1 MVSLPKLKA
10 LSKVRVIRCK
20 SEKSLQKTEERLIKM
35 RKKVAVIS
43 EKDYRALQ
51 AYFTSDEGEKTGKGN
66 VRKAEH
72 RALESHF
79 TSRIDKRTDKDDER
93 KAQHR
98 ALQAYFTSDEG
109 EKTGKD
115 DERKAQHRA
124 MESYFTSRI
133 DKKTGKDNVRNA
145 QHTEDKPVKKLASL
159 SKIDVILLLD
169 ENK

>member
-10 LSKVRVIRCK
+10 LSRVRVIRCK

-43 EKDYRALQ
+43 EKDYRA
-51 AYFTSDEGEKTGKGN
+51 
-66 VRKAEH
+66 
-72 RALESHF
+72 
-79 TSRIDKRTDKDDER
+79 
-93 KAQHR
+93 
-98 ALQAYFTSDEG
+98 
-109 EKTGKD
+109 
-115 DERKAQHRA
+115 

-133 DKKTGKDNVRNA
+133 DKRTGKDDERKVEHRALQAHFTSDEGERTGKGNVRNA

>member
-10 LSKVRVIRCK
+10 LSRVRVIRCK

-35 RKKVAVIS
+35 HKKVAVIS

-51 AYFTSDEGEKTGKGN
+51 AYFTSDESEGTGKGN
-66 VRKAEH
+66 VRN
-72 RALESHF
+72 
-79 TSRIDKRTDKDDER
+79 
-93 KAQHR
+93 AQHR

-109 EKTGKD
+109 ERTGKD
-115 DERKAQHRA
+115 DVRKVQHRA
-124 MESYFTSRI
+124 MESYFTS
-133 DKKTGKDNVRNA
+133 DESEGTDTGSVKKV

>member
-10 LSKVRVIRCK
+10 LSRVRVIRCK

-35 RKKVAVIS
+35 HKKVAVIS
-43 EKDYRALQ
+43 EKDYRA
-51 AYFTSDEGEKTGKGN
+51 
-66 VRKAEH
+66 
-72 RALESHF
+72 
-79 TSRIDKRTDKDDER
+79 
-93 KAQHR
+93 
-98 ALQAYFTSDEG
+98 
-109 EKTGKD
+109 
-115 DERKAQHRA
+115 

-133 DKKTGKDNVRNA
+133 DKRTYKDNVRKA